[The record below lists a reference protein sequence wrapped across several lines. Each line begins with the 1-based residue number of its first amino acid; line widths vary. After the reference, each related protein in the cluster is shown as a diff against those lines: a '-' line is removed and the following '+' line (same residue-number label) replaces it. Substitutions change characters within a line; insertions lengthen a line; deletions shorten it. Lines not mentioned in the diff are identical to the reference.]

1 LEKVN
6 AYTRFNFHKSS
17 YRSKRREMNIKRI
30 LGASVALGV
39 AASTLLGALP
49 ASANDKVITVWADE
63 TRGPN
68 LIKTLGTVAAQAG
81 GEWVAGY
88 KVNVVPFSSY
98 DALKTAVDNATQNGP
113 DIVIGGADW
122 VAAFG
127 SKGKLAAYVPSA
139 SVRRNFNP
147 NQWFDLTYKG
157 KIYGV
162 PVDVNN
168 VAMLVNTK
176 LTGKRPATLGEMVN
190 FYLKNKTSKGLV
202 AGLCV
207 AGGGMSWGAHS
218 MLSALGGGAY
228 PIRNAVVD
236 TRQNPVP
243 ATVATNIEKFLL
255 DSNGK
260 SNGFFP
266 ASDAGCKD
274 NFIAGKV
281 PYAIIGNWEWR
292 SYQDKGFSMNNLMA
306 VPGATKGRF
315 GAAFGSVSAAML
327 TSWAE
332 KNGNE
337 AAAKSLLTNFF
348 ASEKGQVA
356 YQKFEQRP
364 PANSKAAAKSS
375 AAQKGFGSAA
385 AAASVPEI
393 GALLAPG
400 GGNAAYWDLLPAFWT
415 DVLVKNVK
423 PGVAV
428 SKLNAAFKKNIVA
441 GMKNL

>member
-1 LEKVN
+1 
-6 AYTRFNFHKSS
+6 
-17 YRSKRREMNIKRI
+17 MNIKRI

-63 TRGPN
+63 SRGPN
-68 LIKTLGTVAAQAG
+68 LEKTLGTVASQAG

-88 KVNVVPFSSY
+88 KVKVVTFSSF
-98 DALKTAVDNATQNGP
+98 DALKTAVDNVTKDGP
-113 DIVIGGADW
+113 DIIVGANDW
-122 VAAFG
+122 VATGAAN
-127 SKGKLAAYVPSA
+127 GKLAAYVPSA
-139 SVRRNFNP
+139 AVRSNFNS

-176 LTGKRPATLGEMVN
+176 LTGKKPTTLGEMVD

-266 ASDAGCKD
+266 ASDTGCKD
-274 NFIAGKV
+274 NFLAGKV
-281 PYAIIGNWEWR
+281 PYAIIGNWEWKD
-292 SYQDKGFSMNNLMA
+292 YDAKGFSMNNLMA
-306 VPGATKGRF
+306 VPGATSGKF

-327 TSWAE
+327 TSFAE
-332 KNGNE
+332 KNGND
-337 AAAKSLLTNFF
+337 AAAKSLLANFF

-364 PANSKAAAKSS
+364 PANKAAAAKSS

-385 AAASVPEI
+385 AAASVPQI
-393 GALLAPG
+393 GAILNGSA
-400 GGNAAYWDLLPAFWT
+400 GNPSYWDLLPAFWN
-415 DVLVKNVK
+415 DVLVKGVK

-428 SKLNAAFKKNIVA
+428 SKLNAAFKKNIVN

>member
-1 LEKVN
+1 
-6 AYTRFNFHKSS
+6 
-17 YRSKRREMNIKRI
+17 MNIKRI

-68 LIKTLGTVAAQAG
+68 LEKTLGTVASQAG

-88 KVNVVPFSSY
+88 KVKVVTFSSF
-98 DALKTAVDNATQNGP
+98 DALKTAVDNVTKDGP
-113 DIVIGGADW
+113 DIIVGGNDW
-122 VAAFG
+122 VATGAAN
-127 SKGKLAAYVPSA
+127 GKLAPYVPSA
-139 SVRRNFNP
+139 AVRANFTG
-147 NQWFDLTYKG
+147 NQWFDLTAKG

-176 LTGKRPATLGEMVN
+176 LTGKRPTTLGEMVD

-255 DSNGK
+255 NADGS

-266 ASDAGCKD
+266 ASDTGCKD
-274 NFIAGKV
+274 NFLAGKV
-281 PYAIIGNWEWR
+281 PYAIIGNWEWKD
-292 SYQDKGFSMNNLMA
+292 YDAKGFSMNNLMA

-327 TSWAE
+327 TSFAE
-332 KNGNE
+332 KNGND

-364 PANSKAAAKSS
+364 PANKAAAAKSS

-385 AAASVPEI
+385 AAASVPQI
-393 GALLAPG
+393 GAILNGSA
-400 GGNAAYWDLLPAFWT
+400 GNPSYWDLLPAFWT
-415 DVLVKNVK
+415 DVLVKKVK

-428 SKLNAAFKKNIVA
+428 SKLNAQFKKNIVN

>member
-1 LEKVN
+1 
-6 AYTRFNFHKSS
+6 
-17 YRSKRREMNIKRI
+17 MNIKRI
-30 LGASVALGV
+30 LGAGVALGL

-49 ASANDKVITVWADE
+49 ASAEDKVLVVWADGQ
-63 TRGPN
+63 RGPN
-68 LIKTLGTVAAQAG
+68 LEKTLGTVAAQSG

-88 KVNVVPFSSY
+88 KVKIVSFSSF
-98 DALKTAVDNATQNGP
+98 DALKAAVDNVTKDGP
-113 DIVIGGADW
+113 DIIVGANDW
-122 VAAFG
+122 VPTLAG
-127 SKGKLAAYVPSA
+127 NGKLAAYVPSA
-139 SVRRNFNP
+139 SVRRNFNS

-176 LTGKRPATLGEMVN
+176 LTGKRPQTLGEMVN
-190 FYLKNKTSKGLV
+190 FYLKNKSSKGLT

-228 PIRNAVVD
+228 PIRNAKVD

-243 ATVATNIEKFLL
+243 NTVALNIEKFLL
-255 DSNGK
+255 DKNGN

-266 ASDAGCKD
+266 ASDTGCKD
-274 NFIAGKV
+274 NFLAGKV
-281 PYAIIGNWEWR
+281 PYAIIGNWEWKD
-292 SYQDKGFSMNNLMA
+292 YADKGFSMNNLMA
-306 VPGATKGRF
+306 VPGVTKGKF

-327 TSWAE
+327 TSFAAQ
-332 KNGNE
+332 NGND

-364 PANSKAAAKSS
+364 PANKAAAAKSS

-385 AAASVPEI
+385 ATASVPQI
-393 GALLAPG
+393 GAILNGNPG
-400 GGNAAYWDLLPAFWT
+400 AISYWDSLPQFWN
-415 DVLVKNVK
+415 DVLVKKVK

-428 SKLNAAFKKNIVA
+428 AKLNALFKKNIVA

>member
-1 LEKVN
+1 MK
-6 AYTRFNFHKSS
+6 
-17 YRSKRREMNIKRI
+17 IKRI
-30 LGASVALGV
+30 LGLGV
-39 AASTLLGALP
+39 AVGLAASTLLGALP
-49 ASANDKVITVWADE
+49 ANANDKVITVWADE

-68 LIKTLGTVAAQAG
+68 LEKVLGTVDKQAG

-88 KVNVVPFSSY
+88 KVKVVTFSSF
-98 DALKTAVDNATQNGP
+98 DALKTAVDNVTKDGP
-113 DIVIGGADW
+113 DIIVGGNDW
-122 VAAFG
+122 VATGAAN
-127 SKGKLAAYVPSA
+127 GKLAPYVPSA
-139 SVRRNFNP
+139 AVRANFTG
-147 NQWFDLTYKG
+147 NQWFDLTAKG

-176 LTGKRPATLGEMVN
+176 LTGKRPTTLGEMVD

-255 DSNGK
+255 NADGS

-266 ASDAGCKD
+266 ASDTGCKD
-274 NFIAGKV
+274 NFLAGKV
-281 PYAIIGNWEWR
+281 PYAIIGNWEWKD
-292 SYQDKGFSMNNLMA
+292 YDAKGFSMNNLMA
-306 VPGATKGRF
+306 VPGVTKGKF

-327 TSWAE
+327 TSFAE
-332 KNGNE
+332 KNGND

-364 PANSKAAAKSS
+364 PANKAAAAKSS

-385 AAASVPEI
+385 AAASVPQI
-393 GALLAPG
+393 GAILNGSA
-400 GGNAAYWDLLPAFWT
+400 GNPSYWDLLPAFWT
-415 DVLVKNVK
+415 DVLVKKVK

-428 SKLNAAFKKNIVA
+428 SKLNAQFKKNIVN

>member
-1 LEKVN
+1 
-6 AYTRFNFHKSS
+6 
-17 YRSKRREMNIKRI
+17 MNIKRI

-68 LIKTLGTVAAQAG
+68 LEKTLGTVASQAG

-88 KVNVVPFSSY
+88 KVKVVTFSSF
-98 DALKTAVDNATQNGP
+98 DALKTAVDNVTKDGP
-113 DIVIGGADW
+113 DIIVGGNDW
-122 VAAFG
+122 VATGAAN
-127 SKGKLAAYVPSA
+127 GKLAPYVPSA
-139 SVRRNFNP
+139 AVRRNFTG
-147 NQWFDLTYKG
+147 NQWFDLTAKG

-176 LTGKRPATLGEMVN
+176 LTGKRPTSFGEMVD

-218 MLSALGGGAY
+218 VLSALGGGAY

-255 DSNGK
+255 NADGS

-266 ASDAGCKD
+266 ASDTGCKD
-274 NFIAGKV
+274 NFLAGKV
-281 PYAIIGNWEWR
+281 PYAIIGNWEWKD
-292 SYQDKGFSMNNLMA
+292 YADKGFSMNNLMA
-306 VPGATKGRF
+306 VPGVTKGRF

-327 TSWAE
+327 TSFAE
-332 KNGNE
+332 KNGND

-364 PANSKAAAKSS
+364 PANKAAAAKSS

-385 AAASVPEI
+385 AAASVPQI
-393 GALLAPG
+393 GAILNGSA
-400 GGNAAYWDLLPAFWT
+400 GNPSYWDLLPAFWT
-415 DVLVKNVK
+415 DVLVKKVK
-423 PGVAV
+423 PGIAV
-428 SKLNAAFKKNIVA
+428 SKLNAQFKKNIVN

>member
-1 LEKVN
+1 
-6 AYTRFNFHKSS
+6 
-17 YRSKRREMNIKRI
+17 MNIKRI

-68 LIKTLGTVAAQAG
+68 LEKTLGTVASQAG

-88 KVNVVPFSSY
+88 KVKVVTFSSF
-98 DALKTAVDNATQNGP
+98 DALKTAVDNVTKDGP
-113 DIVIGGADW
+113 DIIVGGNDW
-122 VAAFG
+122 VATGAAN
-127 SKGKLAAYVPSA
+127 GKLAPYVPSA
-139 SVRRNFNP
+139 AVRANFTG
-147 NQWFDLTYKG
+147 NQWFDLTAKG

-176 LTGKRPATLGEMVN
+176 LTGKRPTSFGEMVD

-255 DSNGK
+255 NADGS

-266 ASDAGCKD
+266 ASDTGCKD
-274 NFIAGKV
+274 NFLAGKV
-281 PYAIIGNWEWR
+281 PYAIIGNWEWKD
-292 SYQDKGFSMNNLMA
+292 YDAKGFSMSNLMA
-306 VPGATKGRF
+306 VPGVTQGKF

-327 TSWAE
+327 TSFAAT
-332 KNGNE
+332 NGND

-364 PANSKAAAKSS
+364 PANKAAAAKSS

-385 AAASVPEI
+385 AAASVPQI
-393 GALLAPG
+393 GAILNGSA
-400 GGNAAYWDLLPAFWT
+400 GNPSYWDLLPAFWT
-415 DVLVKNVK
+415 DVLVKKVK
-423 PGVAV
+423 PGIAV
-428 SKLNAAFKKNIVA
+428 SKLNAQFKKNIVN

>member
-1 LEKVN
+1 
-6 AYTRFNFHKSS
+6 
-17 YRSKRREMNIKRI
+17 MNIKRI
-30 LGASVALGV
+30 LGASIALGV

-49 ASANDKVITVWADE
+49 ASANEKVITVWADE

-68 LIKTLGTVAAQAG
+68 LEKTLGTVASQAG

-88 KVNVVPFSSY
+88 KVKVVTFSSF
-98 DALKTAVDNATQNGP
+98 DALKTAVDNVTKDGP
-113 DIVIGGADW
+113 DIIVGGNDW
-122 VAAFG
+122 VATGAAN
-127 SKGKLAAYVPSA
+127 GKLAPYVPSA
-139 SVRRNFNP
+139 AVRRNFTG
-147 NQWFDLTYKG
+147 NQWFDLTAKG

-176 LTGKRPATLGEMVN
+176 LTGKRPTSFGEMVD

-218 MLSALGGGAY
+218 VLSALGGGAY

-255 DSNGK
+255 NADGS

-266 ASDAGCKD
+266 ASDTGCKD
-274 NFIAGKV
+274 NFLAGKV
-281 PYAIIGNWEWR
+281 PYAIIGNWEWKD
-292 SYQDKGFSMNNLMA
+292 YDAKGFSMNNLMA
-306 VPGATKGRF
+306 VPGVTKGKF

-327 TSWAE
+327 TSFAE
-332 KNGNE
+332 KNGND

-364 PANSKAAAKSS
+364 PANKAAAAKSS

-385 AAASVPEI
+385 AAASVPQI
-393 GALLAPG
+393 GAILNGSA
-400 GGNAAYWDLLPAFWT
+400 GNPSYWDLLPAFWT
-415 DVLVKNVK
+415 DVLVKKVK

-428 SKLNAAFKKNIVA
+428 SKLNAQFKKNIVN

>member
-1 LEKVN
+1 
-6 AYTRFNFHKSS
+6 
-17 YRSKRREMNIKRI
+17 MNIKRI

-68 LIKTLGTVAAQAG
+68 LEKTLGTVASQAG

-88 KVNVVPFSSY
+88 KVKVVTFSSF
-98 DALKTAVDNATQNGP
+98 DALKTAVDNVTKDGP
-113 DIVIGGADW
+113 DIIVGGNDW
-122 VAAFG
+122 VATGAAN
-127 SKGKLAAYVPSA
+127 GKLAPYVPSA
-139 SVRRNFNP
+139 AVRRNFTG
-147 NQWFDLTYKG
+147 NQWFDLTAKG

-176 LTGKRPATLGEMVN
+176 LTGKRPTSFGEMVD

-218 MLSALGGGAY
+218 VLSALGGGAY

-255 DSNGK
+255 NADGS

-266 ASDAGCKD
+266 ASDTGCKD
-274 NFIAGKV
+274 NFLAGKV
-281 PYAIIGNWEWR
+281 PYAIIGNWEWKD
-292 SYQDKGFSMNNLMA
+292 YDAKGFSMNNLMA
-306 VPGATKGRF
+306 VPGVTKGRF

-327 TSWAE
+327 TSFAE
-332 KNGNE
+332 KNGND

-364 PANSKAAAKSS
+364 PANKAAAAKSS

-385 AAASVPEI
+385 AAASVPQI
-393 GALLAPG
+393 GAILNGSA
-400 GGNAAYWDLLPAFWT
+400 GNPSYWDLLPAFWT
-415 DVLVKNVK
+415 DVLVKKVK
-423 PGVAV
+423 PGIAV
-428 SKLNAAFKKNIVA
+428 SKLNAQFKKNIVN

>member
-1 LEKVN
+1 
-6 AYTRFNFHKSS
+6 
-17 YRSKRREMNIKRI
+17 MNIKRI

-68 LIKTLGTVAAQAG
+68 LEKTLGTVASQAG

-88 KVNVVPFSSY
+88 KVKVVTFSSF
-98 DALKTAVDNATQNGP
+98 DALKTAVDNVTKDGP
-113 DIVIGGADW
+113 DIIVGGNDW
-122 VAAFG
+122 VATGAAN
-127 SKGKLAAYVPSA
+127 GKLAPYVPSA
-139 SVRRNFNP
+139 AVRKNFSG
-147 NQWFDLTYKG
+147 NQWFDLTAKG

-176 LTGKRPATLGEMVN
+176 LTGKKPTTLGEMVD

-243 ATVATNIEKFLL
+243 ATVATNIEKYLL
-255 DSNGK
+255 TADGS

-266 ASDAGCKD
+266 ASDTGCKD
-274 NFIAGKV
+274 NFLAGKV
-281 PYAIIGNWEWR
+281 PYAIIGNWEWKD
-292 SYQDKGFSMNNLMA
+292 YDAKGFSMNNLMA
-306 VPGATKGRF
+306 VPGVTKGKF

-327 TSWAE
+327 TSFAAT
-332 KNGNE
+332 NGND

-364 PANSKAAAKSS
+364 PANKAAAAKSS

-385 AAASVPEI
+385 AAASVPQI
-393 GALLAPG
+393 GAILNGSA
-400 GGNAAYWDLLPAFWT
+400 GNPSYWDLLPAFWT
-415 DVLVKNVK
+415 DVLVKKVK

-428 SKLNAAFKKNIVA
+428 SKLNAQFKKNIVA

>member
-1 LEKVN
+1 
-6 AYTRFNFHKSS
+6 
-17 YRSKRREMNIKRI
+17 MNIKRI

-68 LIKTLGTVAAQAG
+68 LEKTLGTVASQAG

-88 KVNVVPFSSY
+88 KVKVVTFSSF
-98 DALKTAVDNATQNGP
+98 DALKTAVDNVTKDGP
-113 DIVIGGADW
+113 DIIVGGNDW
-122 VAAFG
+122 VATGAAN
-127 SKGKLAAYVPSA
+127 GKLAPYVPSA
-139 SVRRNFNP
+139 AVRRNFTG
-147 NQWFDLTYKG
+147 NQWFDLTAKG

-176 LTGKRPATLGEMVN
+176 LTGKRPTSFGEMVD

-218 MLSALGGGAY
+218 VLSALGGGAY

-255 DSNGK
+255 NADGS

-266 ASDAGCKD
+266 ASDTGCKD
-274 NFIAGKV
+274 NFLAGKV
-281 PYAIIGNWEWR
+281 PYAIIGNWEWKD
-292 SYQDKGFSMNNLMA
+292 YDAKGFSMNNLMA
-306 VPGATKGRF
+306 VPGVTKGKF

-327 TSWAE
+327 TSFAE
-332 KNGNE
+332 KNGND

-364 PANSKAAAKSS
+364 PANKAAAAKSS

-385 AAASVPEI
+385 AAASVPQI
-393 GALLAPG
+393 GAILNGSA
-400 GGNAAYWDLLPAFWT
+400 GNPSYWDLLPAFWT
-415 DVLVKNVK
+415 DVLVKKVK
-423 PGVAV
+423 PGIAV
-428 SKLNAAFKKNIVA
+428 SKLNAQFKKNIVN

>member
-1 LEKVN
+1 
-6 AYTRFNFHKSS
+6 
-17 YRSKRREMNIKRI
+17 M
-30 LGASVALGV
+30 
-39 AASTLLGALP
+39 
-49 ASANDKVITVWADE
+49 ADE

-68 LIKTLGTVAAQAG
+68 LEKTLGTVAAQAG

-88 KVNVVPFSSY
+88 KVKVVTFSSF
-98 DALKTAVDNATQNGP
+98 DALKTAVDNVTKDGP
-113 DIVIGGADW
+113 DIIVGGNDW
-122 VAAFG
+122 VATGAAN
-127 SKGKLAAYVPSA
+127 GKLAPYVPSA
-139 SVRRNFNP
+139 AVRSNFSG
-147 NQWFDLTYKG
+147 NQWFDLTAKG

-176 LTGKRPATLGEMVN
+176 LTGKKPTTLGEMVD

-266 ASDAGCKD
+266 ASDTGCKD
-274 NFIAGKV
+274 NFLAGKV
-281 PYAIIGNWEWR
+281 PYAIIGNWEWKD
-292 SYQDKGFSMNNLMA
+292 YDAKGFSMNNLMA

-327 TSWAE
+327 TSFAE
-332 KNGNE
+332 KNGND

-364 PANSKAAAKSS
+364 PANKAAAAKSS

-385 AAASVPEI
+385 AAASVPQI
-393 GALLAPG
+393 GAILNGSA
-400 GGNAAYWDLLPAFWT
+400 GNPSYWDLLPAFWN
-415 DVLVKNVK
+415 DVLVKGVK

-428 SKLNAAFKKNIVA
+428 SKLNAAFKKNIVN

>member
-1 LEKVN
+1 
-6 AYTRFNFHKSS
+6 
-17 YRSKRREMNIKRI
+17 MNIKRI

-68 LIKTLGTVAAQAG
+68 LEKTLGTVASQAG

-88 KVNVVPFSSY
+88 KVKVVTFSSF
-98 DALKTAVDNATQNGP
+98 DALKTAVDNVTKDGP
-113 DIVIGGADW
+113 DIIVGGNDW
-122 VAAFG
+122 VATGAAN
-127 SKGKLAAYVPSA
+127 GKLAPYVPSA
-139 SVRRNFNP
+139 AVRKNFTG
-147 NQWFDLTYKG
+147 NQWFDLTAKG

-176 LTGKRPATLGEMVN
+176 LTGKRPTSFGEMVD

-218 MLSALGGGAY
+218 VLSALGGGAY

-255 DSNGK
+255 NADGS

-266 ASDAGCKD
+266 ASDTGCKD
-274 NFIAGKV
+274 NFLAGKV
-281 PYAIIGNWEWR
+281 PYAIIGNWEWKD
-292 SYQDKGFSMNNLMA
+292 YDAKGFSMSNLMA
-306 VPGATKGRF
+306 VPGVTKGKF

-327 TSWAE
+327 TSFAE
-332 KNGNE
+332 KNGHD

-364 PANSKAAAKSS
+364 PANKAAAAKSS

-385 AAASVPEI
+385 AAASVPQI
-393 GALLAPG
+393 GAILNGSA
-400 GGNAAYWDLLPAFWT
+400 GNPSYWDLLPAFWT
-415 DVLVKNVK
+415 DVLVKKVK
-423 PGVAV
+423 PGIAV
-428 SKLNAAFKKNIVA
+428 SKLNAQFKKNIVN

>member
-1 LEKVN
+1 MK
-6 AYTRFNFHKSS
+6 
-17 YRSKRREMNIKRI
+17 IKRI
-30 LGASVALGV
+30 VGLGVALGL

-49 ASANDKVITVWADE
+49 ANANDKVITVWADE

-68 LIKTLGTVAAQAG
+68 LEKTLGTVAAQKG

-88 KVNVVPFSSY
+88 KVKVVTFSSF
-98 DALKTAVDNATQNGP
+98 DALKTAVDNVTKDGP
-113 DIVIGGADW
+113 DIIVGANDW
-122 VAAFG
+122 VATGAAN
-127 SKGKLAAYVPSA
+127 GKLAAYVPSA
-139 SVRRNFNP
+139 AVRNSFNP
-147 NQWFDLTYKG
+147 NNWFDLTYKG

-176 LTGKRPATLGEMVN
+176 LTGKRPQTFGEMVD
-190 FYLKNKTSKGLV
+190 FYLKNKSSKGLT

-207 AGGGMSWGAHS
+207 AGGSMSWGAHS
-218 MLSALGGGAY
+218 VLSALGGSAY
-228 PIRNAVVD
+228 PIRNAKVD

-243 ATVATNIEKFLL
+243 NTVALNIEKYFL
-255 DSNGK
+255 DKSGN

-266 ASDAGCKD
+266 ATDTGCKE
-274 NFIAGKV
+274 NFLAGKV
-281 PYAIIGNWEWR
+281 PYAIIGNWEWKD
-292 SYQDKGFSMNNLMA
+292 YADKGFSMNNLMA
-306 VPGATKGRF
+306 VPGVTKGKF

-327 TSWAE
+327 TSFAE
-332 KNGNE
+332 KNGND
-337 AAAKSLLTNFF
+337 AAAKSLLGNFF

-364 PANSKAAAKSS
+364 PANKAAAAKSS

-385 AAASVPEI
+385 ATASIPQI
-393 GALLAPG
+393 GAILAPAG
-400 GGNAAYWDLLPAFWT
+400 STSYWDALPNFWN
-415 DVLVKNVK
+415 DVLVKKVK

-428 SKLNAAFKKNIVA
+428 AKLNALFKKNIVA

>member
-1 LEKVN
+1 
-6 AYTRFNFHKSS
+6 
-17 YRSKRREMNIKRI
+17 MNIKRI

-68 LIKTLGTVAAQAG
+68 LEKTLGTVASQAG

-88 KVNVVPFSSY
+88 KVKVVTFSSF
-98 DALKTAVDNATQNGP
+98 DALKTAVDNVTKDGP
-113 DIVIGGADW
+113 DIIVGGNDW
-122 VAAFG
+122 VATGAAN
-127 SKGKLAAYVPSA
+127 GKLAPYVPSA
-139 SVRRNFNP
+139 AVRANFTG
-147 NQWFDLTYKG
+147 NQWFDLTAKG

-176 LTGKRPATLGEMVN
+176 LTGKRPTTLGEMVD

-255 DSNGK
+255 NADGS

-266 ASDAGCKD
+266 ASDTGCKD
-274 NFIAGKV
+274 NFLAGKV
-281 PYAIIGNWEWR
+281 PYAIIGNWEWKD
-292 SYQDKGFSMNNLMA
+292 YDAKGFSMNNLMA
-306 VPGATKGRF
+306 VPGVTKGKF

-327 TSWAE
+327 TSFAE
-332 KNGNE
+332 KNGND

-364 PANSKAAAKSS
+364 PANKAAAAKSS

-385 AAASVPEI
+385 AAASVPQI
-393 GALLAPG
+393 GAILNGSA
-400 GGNAAYWDLLPAFWT
+400 GNPSYWDLLPAFWT
-415 DVLVKNVK
+415 DVLVKKVK

-428 SKLNAAFKKNIVA
+428 SKLNAQFKKNIVN

>member
-1 LEKVN
+1 
-6 AYTRFNFHKSS
+6 
-17 YRSKRREMNIKRI
+17 MNIKRI

-68 LIKTLGTVAAQAG
+68 LEKTLGTVASQAG

-88 KVNVVPFSSY
+88 KVKVVTFSSF
-98 DALKTAVDNATQNGP
+98 DALKTAVDNVTKDGP
-113 DIVIGGADW
+113 DIIVGANDW
-122 VAAFG
+122 VATGAAN
-127 SKGKLAAYVPSA
+127 GKLAPYVPSA
-139 SVRRNFNP
+139 AVRRNFTG
-147 NQWFDLTYKG
+147 NQWFDLTAKG

-176 LTGKRPATLGEMVN
+176 LTGKRPTTLGEMVD

-218 MLSALGGGAY
+218 VLSALGGGAY

-255 DSNGK
+255 NADGS

-266 ASDAGCKD
+266 ASDTGCKD
-274 NFIAGKV
+274 NFLAGKV
-281 PYAIIGNWEWR
+281 PYAIIGNWEWKD
-292 SYQDKGFSMNNLMA
+292 YDAKGFSMNNLMA
-306 VPGATKGRF
+306 VPGVTKGRF

-327 TSWAE
+327 TSFAE
-332 KNGNE
+332 KNGND

-364 PANSKAAAKSS
+364 PANKAAAAKSS

-385 AAASVPEI
+385 AAASVPQI
-393 GALLAPG
+393 GAILNGSA
-400 GGNAAYWDLLPAFWT
+400 GNPSYWDLLPAFWT
-415 DVLVKNVK
+415 DVLVKKVK

-428 SKLNAAFKKNIVA
+428 SKLNAQFKKNIVN

>member
-1 LEKVN
+1 
-6 AYTRFNFHKSS
+6 
-17 YRSKRREMNIKRI
+17 MNIKRI

-68 LIKTLGTVAAQAG
+68 LEKTLGTVASQAG

-88 KVNVVPFSSY
+88 KVKVVTFSSF
-98 DALKTAVDNATQNGP
+98 DALKTAVDNVTKDGP
-113 DIVIGGADW
+113 DIIVGGNDW
-122 VAAFG
+122 VATGAAN
-127 SKGKLAAYVPSA
+127 GKLAPYVPSA
-139 SVRRNFNP
+139 AVRANFTG
-147 NQWFDLTYKG
+147 NQWFDLTAKG

-176 LTGKRPATLGEMVN
+176 LTGKRPTTLGEMVD

-255 DSNGK
+255 NADGS

-266 ASDAGCKD
+266 ASDTGCKD
-274 NFIAGKV
+274 NFLAGKV
-281 PYAIIGNWEWR
+281 PYAIIGNWEWKD
-292 SYQDKGFSMNNLMA
+292 YDAKGFSMNNLMA
-306 VPGATKGRF
+306 VPGVTKGRF

-327 TSWAE
+327 TSFAE
-332 KNGNE
+332 KNGND

-364 PANSKAAAKSS
+364 PANKAAAAKSS

-385 AAASVPEI
+385 AAASVPQI
-393 GALLAPG
+393 GAILNGSA
-400 GGNAAYWDLLPAFWT
+400 GNPSYWDLLPAFWT
-415 DVLVKNVK
+415 DVLVKKVK

-428 SKLNAAFKKNIVA
+428 SKLNAQFKKNIVN

>member
-1 LEKVN
+1 
-6 AYTRFNFHKSS
+6 
-17 YRSKRREMNIKRI
+17 MNIKRI
-30 LGASVALGV
+30 LGAGVALGL

-49 ASANDKVITVWADE
+49 ASANDKVLTIWADE
-63 TRGPN
+63 SRGPN
-68 LIKTLGTVAAQAG
+68 LEKTLGTVASQAG

-88 KVNVVPFSSY
+88 KVKVVTFSSF
-98 DALKTAVDNATQNGP
+98 DALKTAVDNVTKDGP
-113 DIVIGGADW
+113 DVIIGANDW
-122 VAAFG
+122 VATGAAN
-127 SKGKLAAYVPSA
+127 GKLATYVPSA
-139 SVRRNFNP
+139 SVRRNFNA

-176 LTGKRPATLGEMVN
+176 LTGKRPQTLGEMVN
-190 FYLKNKTSKGLV
+190 FYLKNKSSKGLT

-228 PIRNAVVD
+228 PIRNAKVD

-243 ATVATNIEKFLL
+243 NTVALNIEKFLL
-255 DSNGK
+255 DKNGN

-266 ASDAGCKD
+266 ASDTGCKD
-274 NFIAGKV
+274 NFLAGKV
-281 PYAIIGNWEWR
+281 PYAIIGNWEWKD
-292 SYQDKGFSMNNLMA
+292 YADKGFSMNNLMA
-306 VPGATKGRF
+306 VPGVTKGKF

-327 TSWAE
+327 TSFAAQ
-332 KNGNE
+332 NGND

-364 PANSKAAAKSS
+364 PANKAAAAKSS

-385 AAASVPEI
+385 ATASVPQI
-393 GALLAPG
+393 GAILNGNPG
-400 GGNAAYWDLLPAFWT
+400 AISYWDSLPQFWN
-415 DVLVKNVK
+415 DVLVKKVK

-428 SKLNAAFKKNIVA
+428 AKLNRLFKKNIVA

>member
-1 LEKVN
+1 
-6 AYTRFNFHKSS
+6 
-17 YRSKRREMNIKRI
+17 MNIKRI

-68 LIKTLGTVAAQAG
+68 LEKTLGTVASQAG

-88 KVNVVPFSSY
+88 KVKVVTFSSF
-98 DALKTAVDNATQNGP
+98 DALKTAVDNVTKDGP
-113 DIVIGGADW
+113 DIIVGGNDW
-122 VAAFG
+122 VATGAAN
-127 SKGKLAAYVPSA
+127 GKLAPYVPSA
-139 SVRRNFNP
+139 AVRRNFTG
-147 NQWFDLTYKG
+147 NQWFDLTAKG

-176 LTGKRPATLGEMVN
+176 LTGKRPTSFGEMVD

-218 MLSALGGGAY
+218 VLSALGGGAY

-255 DSNGK
+255 NADGS

-266 ASDAGCKD
+266 ASDTGCKD
-274 NFIAGKV
+274 NFLAGKV
-281 PYAIIGNWEWR
+281 PYAIIGNWEWKD
-292 SYQDKGFSMNNLMA
+292 YDAKGFSMNNLMA

-327 TSWAE
+327 TSFAE
-332 KNGNE
+332 KNGND

-364 PANSKAAAKSS
+364 PANKAAAAKSS

-385 AAASVPEI
+385 AAASVPQI
-393 GALLAPG
+393 GAILNGSA
-400 GGNAAYWDLLPAFWT
+400 GNPSYWDLLPAFWT
-415 DVLVKNVK
+415 DVLVKKVK

-428 SKLNAAFKKNIVA
+428 SKLNAQFKKNIVN

>member
-1 LEKVN
+1 
-6 AYTRFNFHKSS
+6 
-17 YRSKRREMNIKRI
+17 MNIKRI

-68 LIKTLGTVAAQAG
+68 LEKTLGTVASQAG

-88 KVNVVPFSSY
+88 KVKVVTFSSF
-98 DALKTAVDNATQNGP
+98 DALKTAVDNVTKDGP
-113 DIVIGGADW
+113 DIIVGGNDW
-122 VAAFG
+122 VATGAAN
-127 SKGKLAAYVPSA
+127 GKLAPYVPSA
-139 SVRRNFNP
+139 AVRRNFTG
-147 NQWFDLTYKG
+147 NQWFDLTAKG

-176 LTGKRPATLGEMVN
+176 LTGKRPTTLGEMVD

-255 DSNGK
+255 NADGS

-266 ASDAGCKD
+266 ASDTGCKD
-274 NFIAGKV
+274 NFLAGKV
-281 PYAIIGNWEWR
+281 PYAIIGNWEWKD
-292 SYQDKGFSMNNLMA
+292 YDAKGFSMNNLMA
-306 VPGATKGRF
+306 VPGVTKGKF

-327 TSWAE
+327 TSFAAT
-332 KNGNE
+332 NGND

-364 PANSKAAAKSS
+364 PANKAAAGKSS

-385 AAASVPEI
+385 AAASVPQI
-393 GALLAPG
+393 GAILNGSA
-400 GGNAAYWDLLPAFWT
+400 GNPSYWDLLPAFWT
-415 DVLVKNVK
+415 DVLVKKVK
-423 PGVAV
+423 PGIAV
-428 SKLNAAFKKNIVA
+428 SKLNAQFKKNIVA

>member
-1 LEKVN
+1 
-6 AYTRFNFHKSS
+6 
-17 YRSKRREMNIKRI
+17 MNIKRI

-68 LIKTLGTVAAQAG
+68 LEKTLGTVASQAG

-88 KVNVVPFSSY
+88 KVKVVTFSSF
-98 DALKTAVDNATQNGP
+98 DALKTAVDNVTKDGP
-113 DIVIGGADW
+113 DIIVGGNDW
-122 VAAFG
+122 VATGAAN
-127 SKGKLAAYVPSA
+127 GKLAPYVPSA
-139 SVRRNFNP
+139 AVRANFTG
-147 NQWFDLTYKG
+147 NQWFDLTAKG

-176 LTGKRPATLGEMVN
+176 LTGKRPTTLGEMVD

-255 DSNGK
+255 NADGS

-266 ASDAGCKD
+266 ASDTGCKD
-274 NFIAGKV
+274 NFLAGKV
-281 PYAIIGNWEWR
+281 PYAIIGNWEWKD
-292 SYQDKGFSMNNLMA
+292 YDAKGFSMSNLMA
-306 VPGATKGRF
+306 VPGVTKGKF

-327 TSWAE
+327 TSFAAT
-332 KNGNE
+332 NGND

-364 PANSKAAAKSS
+364 PANKAAAAKSS

-385 AAASVPEI
+385 AAASVPQI
-393 GALLAPG
+393 GAILNGSA
-400 GGNAAYWDLLPAFWT
+400 GNPSYWDLLPAFWT
-415 DVLVKNVK
+415 DVLVKKVK

-428 SKLNAAFKKNIVA
+428 SKLNAQFKKNIVN